1 MSIHPIDFRYGSQE
15 MKDVFEENQKLD
27 YLLKVEVALVEALA
41 DFGKIPREA
50 ANGIKSKAT
59 SEFVKLERIKEIE
72 KETRHDIMALVKAI
86 TEVTGE
92 AGKYVHLTATSYDI
106 VDTALALQ
114 LRDGLDIL
122 IEKGKELLN
131 HCLDFAEKHK
141 ELVMIGRTHGQ
152 HAIPITLGFKF
163 ANYSHNIAQ
172 SLERL
177 EEDKKYAVG
186 RFAGAVG
193 NYSAQQ
199 LYDLGEDLEKKVM
212 EKLGIESVKISTQ
225 VVGREN
231 LARIICDIAIFAG
244 SIEQIAKEIR
254 NLQRTEIGELSEPFG
269 KKQVG
274 SSTMAQKKNP
284 VNTENICSN
293 VKIIR
298 SCVYPALENIA
309 LEHERDIT
317 NSAAERTI
325 IPTTFILMDEVL
337 RRMNRLMTKGLVVFP
352 ENMKKNLEL
361 TKGTIMSESV
371 ITALVKKGMGRQK
384 AHEILRTCSHK
395 ALAENIHLKQV
406 LLQNEIVSKH
416 FDSKELDQVM
426 DYQNYIGLSVEKTE
440 KIIKDYKLII

>member
-1 MSIHPIDFRYGSQE
+1 M
-15 MKDVFEENQKLD
+15 
-27 YLLKVEVALVEALA
+27 
-41 DFGKIPREA
+41 
-50 ANGIKSKAT
+50 
-59 SEFVKLERIKEIE
+59 
-72 KETRHDIMALVKAI
+72 
-86 TEVTGE
+86 
-92 AGKYVHLTATSYDI
+92 TATSYDI

-114 LRDGLDIL
+114 IRDGLDIL
-122 IEKGKELLN
+122 IEKGRELLN
-131 HCLDFAEKHK
+131 HCLGFAEEHK
-141 ELVMIGRTHGQ
+141 SLVMIGRTHGQ

-172 SLERL
+172 CLERL
-177 EEDKKYAVG
+177 EQDKKYAVG

-199 LYDLGEDLEKKVM
+199 LYDLGEDLEKKIM
-212 EKLGIESVKISTQ
+212 EKLDIEPVKISTQ

-231 LARIICDIAIFAG
+231 LARIISDIAIFA
-244 SIEQIAKEIR
+244 SSTEQIAKEIR

-293 VKIIR
+293 VKVIR

-317 NSAAERTI
+317 NSAAERSI

-337 RRMNRLMTKGLVVFP
+337 RRMNKLMTKGLVVFP
-352 ENMKKNLEL
+352 ENMIRNLEL

-371 ITALVKKGMGRQK
+371 ITELVKKGMGRQE
-384 AHEILRTCSHK
+384 AHELLRICSHQ
-395 ALAENIHLKQV
+395 ALAENIHLKQI
-406 LLQNEIVSKH
+406 LLQNEAVSKY
-416 FDSKELDQVM
+416 FNEQELDRAM
-426 DYQNYIGLSVEKTE
+426 DYKNYIGLSVQKTE
-440 KIIKDYKLII
+440 KIIKEYKINK

>member
-1 MSIHPIDFRYGSQE
+1 MSIHPIDFRYGSKE
-15 MKDVFEENQKLD
+15 IKDVFEETKKLD

-41 DFGKIPREA
+41 DFGKIPRDA
-50 ANGIKSKAT
+50 ANQIKSKAT

-72 KETRHDIMALVKAI
+72 KETKHDIMALVKAI

-122 IEKGKELLN
+122 IKKGEELLN
-131 HCLDFAEKHK
+131 HLLDFSEKHK
-141 ELVMIGRTHGQ
+141 GLVMIGRTHGQ

-177 EEDKKYAVG
+177 EEDKKYLVG

-199 LYDLGEDLEKKVM
+199 LYDLGEDLEEKIM
-212 EKLGIESVKISTQ
+212 EKLGIVPAKISTQ

-231 LARIICDIAIFAG
+231 LARIISDIAIFAG

-293 VKIIR
+293 VRIIR

-317 NSAAERTI
+317 NSAAERAI
-325 IPTTFILMDEVL
+325 IPTAFILMDEVL
-337 RRMNRLMTKGLVVFP
+337 KRMIKVMKGLVVFP
-352 ENMKKNLEL
+352 ENMKRNLEL

-371 ITALVKKGMGRQK
+371 ITELVKKGMGRQE
-384 AHEILRTCSHK
+384 AHEILRICSHK

-406 LLQNEIVSKH
+406 LLQNETVSKY
-416 FDSKELDQVM
+416 FNSQELDKIM

-440 KIIKDYKLII
+440 KIIKEYKN

>member
-1 MSIHPIDFRYGSQE
+1 MSIHPIDFRYGSKE
-15 MKDVFEENQKLD
+15 IKEIFEERKKLD
-27 YLLKVEVALVEALA
+27 YLLKVEAALAEALA
-41 DFGKIPREA
+41 DFDKIPREA
-50 ANGIKSKAT
+50 ANEIKNKAT
-59 SEFVKLERIKEIE
+59 LEFVKLERMKEIE
-72 KETRHDIMALVKAI
+72 KETRHDIMAL
-86 TEVTGE
+86 

-131 HCLDFAEKHK
+131 HCLDFAQEHK
-141 ELVMIGRTHGQ
+141 GLVMMGRTHGQ
-152 HAIPITLGFKF
+152 HAIPTTLGFKF

-172 SLERL
+172 CLERL

-199 LYDLGEDLEKKVM
+199 LYDLSEDFEKKIM
-212 EKLGIESVKISTQ
+212 EKLGIEPVKISTQ

-231 LARIICDIAIFAG
+231 LARIISDIAIFAG
-244 SIEQIAKEIR
+244 SIEQMAKEIR

-293 VKIIR
+293 VRIIR

-317 NSAAERTI
+317 NSAAERSI

-337 RRMNRLMTKGLVVFP
+337 ERMNKVMKGLVVFP
-352 ENMKKNLEL
+352 ENMKRNLEM

-371 ITALVKKGMGRQK
+371 ITELVKKGIGRQE
-384 AHEILRTCSHK
+384 AHEILRICSHK

-406 LLQNEIVSKH
+406 LLENEIVSKY
-416 FDSKELDQVM
+416 FDNQEM
-426 DYQNYIGLSVEKTE
+426 DKIMDHQNYIGLSIEKTE
-440 KIIKDYKLII
+440 KIIKEYRN